1 MNDWSNQMKK
11 SNKPKAKV
19 NDVLLHKE
27 EERMF
32 IVANV
37 SNQPKGRL
45 YTLKELGTGDNI
57 DYKRYYENKLVEK
70 CGKVKNAKAAKVL
83 YGKKK

>member
-1 MNDWSNQMKK
+1 MKK
-11 SNKPKAKV
+11 SSKPKAKV

>member
-1 MNDWSNQMKK
+1 MTKK
-11 SNKPKAKV
+11 TRPKAKV
-19 NDVLLHKE
+19 NDVFLHTE
-27 EERMF
+27 EKRTF

-45 YTLKELGTGDNI
+45 YTLKELGVGDNI
-57 DYKRYYENKLVEK
+57 DYKRYYEDKLVNTCEK
-70 CGKVKNAKAAKVL
+70 LKNDKAAKVL